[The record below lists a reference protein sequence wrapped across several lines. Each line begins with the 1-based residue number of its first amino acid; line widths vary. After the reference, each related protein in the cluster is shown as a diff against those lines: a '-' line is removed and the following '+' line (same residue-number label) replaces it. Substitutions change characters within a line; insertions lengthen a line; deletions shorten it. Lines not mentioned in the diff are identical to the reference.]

1 MAAIGLARDVKARMA
16 YRADVIFRRPIH
28 PFFSRQIANFLCVS
42 LPSSSAYFFSIVP
55 FHSLSSAIS
64 NLSSRQTA
72 LETQSGSYAEPA
84 TAMVEKKGKS
94 RDEITR
100 SRKTDGDFRNKK
112 RKSFSSSKK
121 KKNRKE
127 EANGKR
133 PKRGPRLPN
142 ALQKELSLLS
152 RAGEGEPSDGD
163 EDIGSD
169 DAFGEDVYEYEEGV
183 PEEESMKNRRFDRV
197 ENYQFEL
204 PKDFEDWKVAS
215 DDDGDDGEDDDDDK
229 HKGDDDEDQDDGRH
243 QRMLEEITGLPGDAF
258 GGKKKKDFIVSEA
271 YPESE
276 YNPSSDV
283 LDGDGR
289 ISIQDLLDP
298 LNGKS
303 GFSKLRK
310 SLNRMEKKSVPTLTQ
325 LAKPDQERLERK
337 AAYEL
342 SKKDITKWEP
352 LVKRNREAPT
362 LYFDEKVNMGYST
375 IGQIASEFEPRTDF
389 EKKIMSLVNQKE
401 VVDAYRNDGAK
412 LLELNKISV
421 EDVKDRQERLA
432 KMRSLLFRH
441 EIKAKRIKKIK
452 SKTYH
457 RLLKKDKKKAA
468 EAAIQMDPEA
478 AKELAMKQ
486 EFKRAE
492 ERMTLKHK
500 NSSKWAK
507 RILKRGLDAQD
518 EATREAFGEQLNQH
532 AALTRKMNSLKES
545 SSSDESSDG
554 DDSDDMSGG
563 SDRDM
568 SSKLIAKAKEKTI
581 KILEGDEEL
590 PKSGVL
596 SLPFMVRG
604 LQKRREAADEEAKL
618 ALEDYESSLKQIQGQ
633 NVSAKHEKSASS
645 GRMVFGAAKKVVANE
660 TKTKEKINNFYENS
674 ESENEDEIQDVDVGE
689 HNQTDKSLREV
700 EIDPNVLREE
710 LDIGQDSVF
719 KSFGGA
725 EDPEPKTSYEVS
737 YLASDSWKKV
747 SRSHNDAKK
756 QSDESNTIRKP
767 KVTTGANEDDHDTE
781 VLYCLFLCKLSTPHS
796 PKSKMHKF
804 VFLFQENDGSD
815 TDSGGEMVD
824 GILSSGQKSG
834 YELPSQA
841 ELIQRAFAGDDVED
855 DFDKDKETVL
865 NEENPEP
872 EKPVLLPGWGQ
883 WTHVQKKKGL
893 PSWMVEEHETAKNK
907 RMEALKKRKDARLN
921 HVIISEKLDKKAEK
935 LHTKTLPYP
944 YTSKEVF
951 EQSIRM
957 PIGPEFNP
965 ASANG
970 ALIRPEVVT
979 TPGVII
985 KPISYEDISV
995 RDKAEFLKFSGQKQR
1010 KGKGKNRPAKKLTSK
1025 A

>member
-1 MAAIGLARDVKARMA
+1 
-16 YRADVIFRRPIH
+16 
-28 PFFSRQIANFLCVS
+28 
-42 LPSSSAYFFSIVP
+42 
-55 FHSLSSAIS
+55 
-64 NLSSRQTA
+64 
-72 LETQSGSYAEPA
+72 
-84 TAMVEKKGKS
+84 MVEKKGKS

-163 EDIGSD
+163 EEIGSD
-169 DAFGEDVYEYEEGV
+169 DDAIVGDVYEYEEGV

-215 DDDGDDGEDDDDDK
+215 DGDGDDGEDDDDDDE
-229 HKGDDDEDQDDGRH
+229 HKGGDDEDQEDGRH

-298 LNGKS
+298 LHGKS

-310 SLNRMEKKSVPTLTQ
+310 SVNRMEKKSVPTLTR

-389 EKKIMSLVNQKE
+389 EKKIMSLVNQKD
-401 VVDAYRNDGAK
+401 VADAYRNDGAK

-532 AALTRKMNSLKES
+532 AALTRKMNSLKEN

-581 KILEGDEEL
+581 KVLEGDEEL

-604 LQKRREAADEEAKL
+604 MQKRREAADEEAKC
-618 ALEDYESSLKQIQGQ
+618 ALEEYESSLKQLQGQ

-645 GRMVFGAAKKVVANE
+645 GRMVFGAPKKVVANE

-710 LDIGQDSVF
+710 LNIGQDSVF

-756 QSDESNTIRKP
+756 QFDKSDTTRKP
-767 KVTTGANEDDHDTE
+767 KLTTGANEDDRDTE
-781 VLYCLFLCKLSTPHS
+781 
-796 PKSKMHKF
+796 
-804 VFLFQENDGSD
+804 ENDDSD
-815 TDSGGEMVD
+815 SDSGGEMVD

-855 DFDKDKETVL
+855 DFEKDKEAVL

-883 WTHVQKKKGL
+883 WTHIQKKKGL

-979 TPGVII
+979 RPGVII

-995 RDKAEFLKFSGQKQR
+995 RDKAEFHKFSGQKQR
-1010 KGKGKNRPAKKLTSK
+1010 KGQGKNRPAKMLTSK